1 MWVRALSKHKF
12 GDVKEPFVNID
23 QIATVEL
30 GHGQNLNVKL
40 SNGEEMVVS
49 NEHAVRLLQF
59 VQEQSI
65 SEPTIP
71 AARDVPVPAPA
82 IH

>member
-1 MWVRALSKHKF
+1 MWVKALSKHKF
-12 GDVKEPFVNID
+12 GELKEPFVNID

-30 GHGQNLNVKL
+30 GHDHNLNVKL

-49 NEHAVRLLQF
+49 NDHARKLLQF
-59 VQEQSI
+59 IQEQSI
-65 SEPTIP
+65 SEAP
-71 AARDVPVPAPA
+71 ASADRVTAAAPA